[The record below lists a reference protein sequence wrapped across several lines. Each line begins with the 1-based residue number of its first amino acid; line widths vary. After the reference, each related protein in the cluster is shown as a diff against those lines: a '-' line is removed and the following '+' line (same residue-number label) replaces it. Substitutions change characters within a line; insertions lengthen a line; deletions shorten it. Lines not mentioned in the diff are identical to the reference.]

1 LFPFIKGMNRDT
13 KWEREID
20 KKKKK
25 KKKKRKGEDTR
36 ETVYTG

>member
-1 LFPFIKGMNRDT
+1 MNRDT

>member
-1 LFPFIKGMNRDT
+1 MNRDT
-13 KWEREID
+13 KWEKEID